1 MSNWSIY
8 KREWEDALDA
18 ASVTD
23 RNARKLILAFMRKIN
38 TLQNM
43 YDRMSW
49 SRLQGSPQFESASD
63 MAWEITDDYLDQYNA
78 MLHKAGYVTDSREVN
93 IGDWFA

>member
-1 MSNWSIY
+1 M
-8 KREWEDALDA
+8 
-18 ASVTD
+18 TD

-78 MLHKAGYVTDSREVN
+78 MLQKAGYVTDSREVN
-93 IGDWFA
+93 IGNWFA

>member
-1 MSNWSIY
+1 MSWSTY

-18 ASVTD
+18 AGVTD

-43 YDRMSW
+43 YDRTSW
-49 SRLQGSPQFESASD
+49 SRLQDSPQWEAASD
-63 MAWEITDDYLDQYNA
+63 MAWEITDDYLSEYNA
-78 MLHKAGYVTDSREVN
+78 MLDKAGYVGNSREV
-93 IGDWFA
+93 IMGDWFA

>member
-1 MSNWSIY
+1 MSWSTY

-18 ASVTD
+18 ANVQD
-23 RNARKLILAFMRKIN
+23 RNVRKALLAFWRKIN

-49 SRLQGSPQFESASD
+49 SRVQSSTQFEEAGD
-63 MAWEITDDYLDQYNA
+63 MAMDVEDYYFDEYNA
-78 MLHKAGYVTDSREVN
+78 TLEAAGLSPNSRGVN
-93 IGDWFA
+93 IGDYLA